1 MKESTAKMSSSII
14 NALRHEIFTAAQ
26 TLEVTYPG
34 VTVALMVKLF
44 PPSKNSEI
52 ATSGNNAETLMT
64 KDARVSDRLADWF
77 EMNPYKIEK
86 APARKKT
93 DLVLT
98 LELDT
103 KLYTFNL
110 QNKNGENTQGFSVDR
125 RWLADLPVSPNLG
138 AAIQAVCLD
147 HVPFEGTL
155 ECPATQSSMLCLL
168 RTVIEGGE
176 YEWIPD
182 YFTHTTTKDDK
193 IDSLYIVSRNKLLE
207 FLGSSLY
214 TAPRIA
220 KTCIHL
226 SPHLYLQR
234 KGGDYGKES
243 ANQIQTKLKLTHSVL
258 AQFHRLC

>member
-1 MKESTAKMSSSII
+1 MSSSII

-34 VTVALMVKLF
+34 VTVALMAKLF

-64 KDARVSDRLADWF
+64 KDPRVSRHLSSWF
-77 EMNPYKIEK
+77 EMSPYKIEK

-103 KLYTFNL
+103 KLYTFNI

-155 ECPATQSSMLCLL
+155 ECPETRASMHNLL
-168 RTVIEGGE
+168 RTVIEGSE
-176 YEWIPD
+176 EQWIPD
-182 YFTHTTTKDDK
+182 FFTHTTTKDEM
-193 IDSLYIVSRNKLLE
+193 IESLSIVSRNKLLE
-207 FLGSSLY
+207 FLGSTLY

-234 KGGDYGKES
+234 KGGDYGKET
-243 ANQIQTKLKLTHSVL
+243 ANQIQTKLKLTSSVL
-258 AQFHRLC
+258 AQFDRLY